1 MLRQIGAGAFARAFT
16 PVFGVGK
23 NNWAPTGLLF
33 YRWPTVGL
41 VGRMSAPAS
50 QGERSFAKAMTSAIE
65 SQLYGALVPTNKTLD
80 FLSPEAPSLLG
91 MDSLWSC
98 TYSNDLRRNG
108 C

>member
-1 MLRQIGAGAFARAFT
+1 
-16 PVFGVGK
+16 
-23 NNWAPTGLLF
+23 
-33 YRWPTVGL
+33 
-41 VGRMSAPAS
+41 
-50 QGERSFAKAMTSAIE
+50 MTSAIE